1 MKKVETIT
9 ITAEQAEK
17 ALKTLDVLSESIR
30 MMAEKEA
37 RIAKIRKEVREISN
51 PILQKGRLTT
61 ADLRGSLKKLNATIA
76 EKEEPYRTEAAT
88 KTQALR
94 DEAAAEREKLIGV
107 KNALYQSVMP
117 AKPAEQTQ
125 PAQGGQ

>member
-1 MKKVETIT
+1 METIT
-9 ITAEQAEK
+9 ISAEQAEK
-17 ALKTLDVLSESIR
+17 ALKTLDTLSESIR

-61 ADLRGSLKKLNATIA
+61 ADLRGSVKKLNATIA

-94 DEAAAEREKLIGV
+94 DQAAAERESLIGI
-107 KNALYQSVMP
+107 KNALYQAVMP
-117 AKPAEQTQ
+117 AKAEAPTEA
-125 PAQGGQ
+125 PAQQGQ